1 MGNGASCYMHS
12 VLSLFA
18 GLYFSLSLSVSIYVS
33 LLGFLVC
40 QCDSL
45 PHSTL
50 RDPLAGDP
58 TGPHELGE
66 FSLIQDVLPEVGC
79 PILEGLVE
87 DARLHVESWTNRTA
101 GRDEPAQHIL

>member
-1 MGNGASCYMHS
+1 MLHAQCSEFVCRT
-12 VLSLFA
+12 LLFT
-18 GLYFSLSLSVSIYVS
+18 FRFQSPFTSPCW
-33 LLGFLVC
+33 GFLVC

-87 DARLHVESWTNRTA
+87 DARVHVESWTNRTA